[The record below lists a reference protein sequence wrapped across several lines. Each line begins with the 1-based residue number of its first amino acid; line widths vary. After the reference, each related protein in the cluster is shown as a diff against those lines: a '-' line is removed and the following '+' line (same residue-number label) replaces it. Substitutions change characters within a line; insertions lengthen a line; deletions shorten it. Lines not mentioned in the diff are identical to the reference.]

1 MWWLGLWEGDDEK
14 RKVFREKMRGDKMKR
29 IEKSIFNLLEN
40 DKKYKISIFIIIL
53 LAGVNLWIFRILML
67 LGLFSNPH
75 GGNIWFGDFSVY
87 YNAANLYLDGENF
100 YDAGLLYPPLSIIFL
115 LPLGYFTFEQACFL
129 ISLLNLFLLF
139 LIVII
144 ISEILQYHGIFLSN
158 IERTL
163 IFISIFLFYPISTS
177 FVAGQINISI
187 LFLIILSY
195 YYIFVKGKTTYAS
208 IFLSV
213 ATILKVWPFI
223 LIFLNFFH
231 QKAKGLFIKYLS
243 VIGILSIASIF
254 LFGFSLHIRFFRTF
268 LNFQKIP
275 ISSPSEVLQ
284 PSNAVDTNASPSN
297 TIFKLLSLFNP
308 PDISP
313 TSIQLFWTILK
324 IIFVVFLLYYLYKL
338 SRKGEVSSSAKWG
351 ILTFSLLIILVLVA
365 SNTTWLYYASFLVL
379 PYILFL
385 FVLKLDVV
393 EKALLMVS
401 LILFSIQEHVIFLSN
416 LLGGKIA
423 SIVYIAGPTTYA
435 YLLFLIL
442 ILYSIRRFETQGK

>member
-1 MWWLGLWEGDDEK
+1 LTAISFIRAHNTLFLFRKKKTCTK
-14 RKVFREKMRGDKMKR
+14 RKTLIPTFRRTAK
-29 IEKSIFNLLEN
+29 
-40 DKKYKISIFIIIL
+40 
-53 LAGVNLWIFRILML
+53 
-67 LGLFSNPH
+67 
-75 GGNIWFGDFSVY
+75 
-87 YNAANLYLDGENF
+87 
-100 YDAGLLYPPLSIIFL
+100 
-115 LPLGYFTFEQACFL
+115 
-129 ISLLNLFLLF
+129 
-139 LIVII
+139 
-144 ISEILQYHGIFLSN
+144 
-158 IERTL
+158 IERQNTEE
-163 IFISIFLFYPISTS
+163 SIGYDVTSHNIASLQCLFFTPMIY
-177 FVAGQINISI
+177 G
-187 LFLIILSY
+187 
-195 YYIFVKGKTTYAS
+195 
-208 IFLSV
+208 
-213 ATILKVWPFI
+213 
-223 LIFLNFFH
+223 H
-231 QKAKGLFIKYLS
+231 ERFIKYLS